1 MNSIIMIVTAAL
13 LYCMGV
19 VAVRGAEETPWPVV
33 GCGRVMMVNPGA
45 TLSMESGAATYSL
58 NLANTAWFI
67 VPAGEYTVAFG
78 GGTTNV
84 LVDEGQTYYVTGGGA
99 GIPQW
104 YVQPAPPAPLY
115 RARRTARCR
124 RRLAYRPL
132 RLLRLWAD

>member
-67 VPAGEYTVAFG
+67 VPAGEYTVACG

-104 YVQPAPPAPLY
+104 YVQDENCLNKPVWWAAL
-115 RARRTARCR
+115 CGGMICCIGG
-124 RRLAYRPL
+124 AYCMRG
-132 RLLRLWAD
+132 WS